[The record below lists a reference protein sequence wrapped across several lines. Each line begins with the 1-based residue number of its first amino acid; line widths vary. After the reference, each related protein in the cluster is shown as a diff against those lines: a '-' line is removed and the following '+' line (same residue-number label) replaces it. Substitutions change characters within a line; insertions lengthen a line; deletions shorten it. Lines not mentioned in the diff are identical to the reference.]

1 MRLNGILA
9 SFFNFVAYNSVMG
22 TEKIL
27 NSTYNV
33 LVALGTEA
41 NFLHSTVE
49 TYINDAKNENNSKLV
64 EVWNTIKQDK
74 EKHLQMLKEC
84 LETEVKEGELR

>member
-1 MRLNGILA
+1 M
-9 SFFNFVAYNSVMG
+9 V
-22 TEKIL
+22 TPKIL
-27 NSTYNV
+27 NSTYNI

-41 NFLHSTVE
+41 NFLHETVD

-74 EKHLQMLKEC
+74 EKHLKMLKEC
-84 LETEVKEGELR
+84 LQTEVKEGELR

>member
-1 MRLNGILA
+1 
-9 SFFNFVAYNSVMG
+9 MG

>member
-1 MRLNGILA
+1 M
-9 SFFNFVAYNSVMG
+9 V
-22 TEKIL
+22 TPKIL
-27 NSTYNV
+27 NSTYNI

-41 NFLHSTVE
+41 NFLHETVD
-49 TYINDAKNENNSKLV
+49 TYISDAKNENNSKLV

-84 LETEVKEGELR
+84 LQNEVKEGELR